1 MAKNNKRPT
10 SWATLLFYGVLVVTV
25 LVYVLR
31 GFAVL
36 SMLPGGVIW
45 FLIILSIAAGVLATL
60 VNLRRSY

>member
-1 MAKNNKRPT
+1 MAKSNQRRA
-10 SWATLLFYGVLVVTV
+10 SWATYLFYVCLVLTIA
-25 LVYVLR
+25 VYVLR

-45 FLIILSIAAGVLATL
+45 FLILLSIATGVLATL